1 MIQRYSQHLNIPPPP
16 VNRLTRGATQQQN
29 QVRSSCVSVVSP
41 PSSHSAPAGC
51 RGSDSGSGDGEDAH
65 QDGAQPRP
73 PPPQRG
79 ERPALLSLS
88 LSLAL
93 AVPFNFVFWADCFAV
108 SCFWCVC
115 AGDVESA
122 LRPGGGQQRPGS
134 SSPNSALPCTALHFL
149 HFTCTNRCNQND
161 FFSRLIR
168 SSVFFFR
175 RQIIAGGQRWVL
187 PGLQAGE

>member
-29 QVRSSCVSVVSP
+29 LVRSSCVSVVSP
-41 PSSHSAPAGC
+41 PSSAPAGC

-88 LSLAL
+88 LSRLRSQFRSILCFGLIASL
-93 AVPFNFVFWADCFAV
+93 SRASGVFVQETSSLLSDLEEGSNVQVRRRPTPPSPAPHSTFSISRARTGAIRTIFSAD
-108 SCFWCVC
+108 
-115 AGDVESA
+115 
-122 LRPGGGQQRPGS
+122 
-134 SSPNSALPCTALHFL
+134 
-149 HFTCTNRCNQND
+149 
-161 FFSRLIR
+161 
-168 SSVFFFR
+168 
-175 RQIIAGGQRWVL
+175 
-187 PGLQAGE
+187 

>member
-1 MIQRYSQHLNIPPPP
+1 VS
-16 VNRLTRGATQQQN
+16 
-29 QVRSSCVSVVSP
+29 RSSRRRPPTRLPLVAEAPTPAVAMGKMRIKTAPNRVPLLHNGVSAP
-41 PSSHSAPAGC
+41 PS
-51 RGSDSGSGDGEDAH
+51 
-65 QDGAQPRP
+65 
-73 PPPQRG
+73 
-79 ERPALLSLS
+79 SLS

-149 HFTCTNRCNQND
+149 HFTCSNRCNQND